1 MTSFIGSIIRGIE
14 APAFTGSERQKLSAP
29 PPAAAGGTDAQVL
42 QQVTPPPAR
51 VSHSPEGDKVR
62 DQGHSVGGGRSG
74 EPEKAEVQIEE
85 RKFDFEDGQL
95 TVKVY
100 DRHGKLLRQVPP
112 GYVPLD
118 LSA

>member
-1 MTSFIGSIIRGIE
+1 MSSFIGSIVRGIE
-14 APAFTGSERQKLSAP
+14 APAFTGSERQKLS
-29 PPAAAGGTDAQVL
+29 
-42 QQVTPPPAR
+42 TPPPVVSDGAASQAMQQISPPPTK
-51 VSHSPEGDKVR
+51 VSHSPESDRVR
-62 DQGHSVGGGRSG
+62 DQGHGMGDGRST
-74 EPEKAEVQIEE
+74 EAEGAEMEVEE